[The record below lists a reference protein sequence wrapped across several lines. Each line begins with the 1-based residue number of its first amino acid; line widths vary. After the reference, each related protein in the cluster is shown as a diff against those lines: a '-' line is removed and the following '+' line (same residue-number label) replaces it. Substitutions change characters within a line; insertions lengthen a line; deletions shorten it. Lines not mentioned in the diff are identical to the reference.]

1 MRCVVQLQDG
11 GGAAAAVDL
20 TGCQQACEMA
30 QPECDAIVYNS
41 VLQACF
47 LKSGPS
53 GESCQVGLHPP
64 CQLLHDHYVMQ
75 SCIQFE

>member
-1 MRCVVQLQDG
+1 MLLPHATNAFCGVCVQNG
-11 GGAAAAVDL
+11 GGSAAAVDL

-30 QPECDAIVYNS
+30 QPECDAVVYNS

-53 GESCQVGLHPP
+53 GGSCQVRVHAFASVDL
-64 CQLLHDHYVMQ
+64 Q
-75 SCIQFE
+75 

>member
-1 MRCVVQLQDG
+1 MHDLHDLGSLLQDG
-11 GGAAAAVDL
+11 AGAPVAVDL

-30 QPECDAIVYNS
+30 QPTCDAVVYNS

-53 GESCQVGLHPP
+53 QQLCQVN
-64 CQLLHDHYVMQ
+64 
-75 SCIQFE
+75 